1 MMAYYGNRIS
11 PHKTKTPEGFLICH
25 DVPISRTG
33 KQIYLRS
40 ELNMEGEG
48 KVTILRPEEEVFS
61 PAAMASFE
69 GKPVTA
75 EHPCEMVSAENYQM
89 YNMGHCQNVHR
100 GKGSESDLLLADLV
114 VSDQEAIRL
123 IESGECKEV
132 SCGYNCEYVPD
143 GDGHFIQRGIRGNH
157 VAIVAAGRAGH
168 RVSIKDSMPTV
179 KGVRPNMSKPS
190 IFGKMFAS
198 WTKDEATDPEDVAAA
213 VDEMIAEDPEQDPE
227 ATDASPVDPGNSAV
241 PQTNPNAMPMKD
253 GGNDQLI
260 ALLTQAIALLK
271 NGAADSGAAAKDP
284 LQAFADELAGGAP
297 EDPEQD
303 PEATDADPEGEES
316 VTLPAEE
323 MDEAIAD
330 LPENPLGAN
339 GQSMD
344 SRATIAAIKAVR
356 PYILRMNA
364 ADQRAAS
371 NAMINAV
378 RRATGRT
385 ASTRDDYSA
394 ILNSRANSARRR
406 AAKRDE
412 SEIGEAI
419 MKARNP
425 HYQSK

>member
-11 PHKTKTPEGFLICH
+11 PHRTKTPEGFLICH

-33 KQIYLRS
+33 KQIYLRE
-40 ELNMEGEG
+40 ELNLDGEG
-48 KVTILRPEEEVFS
+48 KVTILRPEEEVFD

-75 EHPCEMVSAENYQM
+75 EHPYEMVDTANYQM
-89 YNMGHCQNVHR
+89 YNMGHCQNVRR
-100 GKGSESDLLLADLV
+100 GKGNESDLLLADLV
-114 VSDQEAIRL
+114 VNDQEAIRL

-143 GDGHFIQRGIRGNH
+143 GEGRFIQRGIRGNH

-168 RVSIKDSMPTV
+168 RVSIKDSMPDT
-179 KGVRPNMSKPS
+179 KGAHKMKNPS
-190 IFGKMFAS
+190 IFSRMFAS

-213 VDEMIAEDPEQDPE
+213 VDEMIAEDPEQEDPM
-227 ATDASPVDPGNSAV
+227 ATDSTPVAPGNPAAQ
-241 PQTNPNAMPMKD
+241 PQGQMPVQD

-271 NGAADSGAAAKDP
+271 NGGAADTAPQKDP
-284 LQAFADELAGGAP
+284 LQAFADELAEGTTP
-297 EDPEQD
+297 EEEMD
-303 PEATDADPEGEES
+303 PEATDEDPMAEES

-344 SRATIAAIKAVR
+344 SKATIAAIKAVR

-364 ADQRAAS
+364 ADQMAAS

-378 RRATGRT
+378 RKATGRT
-385 ASTRDDYSA
+385 APTRDDYSA
-394 ILNSRANSARRR
+394 ILNGRTQYARKRKAQAKLDE
-406 AAKRDE
+406 AA
-412 SEIGEAI
+412 IGEKI
-419 MKARNP
+419 MAARNP
-425 HYQSK
+425 HYQK